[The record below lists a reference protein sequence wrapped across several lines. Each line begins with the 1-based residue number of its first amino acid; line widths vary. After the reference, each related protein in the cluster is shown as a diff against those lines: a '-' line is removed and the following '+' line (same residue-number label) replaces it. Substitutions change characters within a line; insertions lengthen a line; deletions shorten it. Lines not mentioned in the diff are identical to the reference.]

1 MAVTVTV
8 QSPWHCSNS
17 ALQPQAASELT
28 PQQRVSGPATRR
40 HTGPCHGPG
49 GHGDGRAGPDSAR
62 LRERPGPRDELQ
74 SQCSESARRCQLTR
88 RAAKPG
94 TGAGLRRQLDAGHC
108 SRDWLA
114 AGPDP
119 GQCHGASALGHLNR
133 DGWSP
138 LVLAALPGPAAG
150 GCPALGLQ
158 RRSLKALSQ
167 VPTTSQTE
175 SSNL

>member
-62 LRERPGPRDELQ
+62 LRERSGPRDELQ

-94 TGAGLRRQLDAGHC
+94 TGVSGGNLMQAT
-108 SRDWLA
+108 A
-114 AGPDP
+114 AGTGWPLARTP
-119 GQCHGASALGHLNR
+119 GSAT
-133 DGWSP
+133 
-138 LVLAALPGPAAG
+138 VLRP
-150 GCPALGLQ
+150 
-158 RRSLKALSQ
+158 S
-167 VPTTSQTE
+167 VT
-175 SSNL
+175 